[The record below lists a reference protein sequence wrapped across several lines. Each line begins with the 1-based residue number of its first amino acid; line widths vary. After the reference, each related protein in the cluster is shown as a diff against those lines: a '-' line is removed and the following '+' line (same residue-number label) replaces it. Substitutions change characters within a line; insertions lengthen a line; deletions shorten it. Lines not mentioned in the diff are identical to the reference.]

1 MDNAS
6 PVGQWVG
13 VDLHARRSV
22 ICRID
27 DGGKELSCKQIDND
41 PKVLVREVRRAGRG
55 VPVAIEATYGW
66 YWAVDALQGA
76 GCQVHLAHPYGMTA
90 MRKRKRVKTDAK
102 DAYELANLL
111 RLGSLP
117 EAYIAPRGLRELR
130 ELVRHR
136 QRLTQANTAVKAGI
150 RGVLAKHNI
159 HLPVADL
166 ESALGT
172 RLLDQ
177 VSLMPAYAH
186 RLDSQRRQMLLLEAE
201 IGEVDVELDKRL
213 KHQPAYRNLQ
223 KIKGIGPVLAAV
235 LFAEI
240 GDITRFDGPDQLACW
255 AGLTPRHYASDRT
268 TRRGHISKEGSVLVR
283 WAVVEA
289 VQRPCEPSVREL
301 REKILAR
308 RGPGGRNIAKV
319 AAAHRML
326 DIVYYTLRDGTSR
339 VFQDTRDAA

>member
-1 MDNAS
+1 
-6 PVGQWVG
+6 
-13 VDLHARRSV
+13 LHARRSV

-27 DGGKELSCKQIDND
+27 DAGKELSCKQVDND

-66 YWAVDALQGA
+66 YWAVDALQAA

-117 EAYIAPRGLRELR
+117 EAYIARPELRELR

-159 HLPVADL
+159 HLPVSDL

-201 IGEVDVELDKRL
+201 IGATEVELDKRL
-213 KHQPAYRNLQ
+213 KHQPGYRNLQ

-240 GDITRFDGPDQLACW
+240 GDVTRFDGPDQLACW

-268 TRRGHISKEGSVLVR
+268 TRRGHISKEGSALVR

-289 VQRPCEPSVREL
+289 VQRPCEPSVRAL
-301 REKILAR
+301 RERILAR

-326 DIVYYTLRDGTSR
+326 DIVSYTLRDGTSR
-339 VFQDTRDAA
+339 AFQDTRNAA